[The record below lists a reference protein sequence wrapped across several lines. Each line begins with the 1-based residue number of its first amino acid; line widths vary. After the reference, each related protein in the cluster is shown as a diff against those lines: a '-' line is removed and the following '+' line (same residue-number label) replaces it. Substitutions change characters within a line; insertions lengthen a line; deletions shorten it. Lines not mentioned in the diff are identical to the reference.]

1 MLKTATFGTYG
12 MAKVGITLSSDA
24 SNGDL
29 TALVKDMG
37 SKAAEGLLVGAT
49 EGWKGYRCSDKGG
62 I

>member
-1 MLKTATFGTYG
+1 